1 MPSAG
6 VLLADLVLVA
16 HLAFIAFA
24 VLGALAALLW
34 RWAPLVHLP
43 AAIWGVVVELAGGT
57 CPLTPLE
64 NSLRRAAG
72 GSAYDNSFIEHYLT
86 PVIYPSGLSSRGQAL
101 LGLALALINVMLYA
115 WVIRRSRAGRLTSA

>member
-1 MPSAG
+1 MPSTG
-6 VLLADLVLVA
+6 GLLADLVLVV
-16 HLAFIAFA
+16 HLAYIAFA
-24 VLGALAALLW
+24 VLGALAALAW
-34 RWAPLVHLP
+34 RWAPLVHVP
-43 AAIWGVVVELAGGT
+43 AVAWGVVIEVAGGT

-72 GSAYDNSFIEHYLT
+72 GPAYDNSFIEHYLT

-115 WVIRRSRAGRLTSA
+115 WVIRRSRASRITGA